1 MGKKKGKKE
10 SLMTHLENSRCRKE
24 MSSLEERAKAK
35 AEATKELRR
44 QNVSG
49 NAYNTPTSTQQQFT
63 AEYYSPAA
71 GTEVSFGD

>member
-1 MGKKKGKKE
+1 
-10 SLMTHLENSRCRKE
+10 